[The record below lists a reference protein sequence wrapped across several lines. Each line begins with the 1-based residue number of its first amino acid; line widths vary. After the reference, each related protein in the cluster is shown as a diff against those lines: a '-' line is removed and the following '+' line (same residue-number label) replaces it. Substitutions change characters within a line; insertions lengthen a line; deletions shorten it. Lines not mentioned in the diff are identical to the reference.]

1 MLEVQLAYITKAKN
15 QTKEEF
21 IAEHGENML
30 NVWEALQKAKA
41 GDIYITKISSNLGYL
56 SKGESE
62 RGWTPAFGEG
72 IACYID
78 NIDSYYYTSVIES
91 INWEDH
97 TFKTR
102 NSTYK
107 FIFYERKNQET
118 E

>member
-1 MLEVQLAYITKAKN
+1 MLEKQLAYITKAKN

-21 IAEHGENML
+21 IEENGENL
-30 NVWEALQKAKA
+30 VHLWEALQKSKS
-41 GDIYITKISSNLGYL
+41 GDIWITKISSNLGYL
-56 SKGESE
+56 NKGDSE

-72 IACYID
+72 ISLYID
-78 NIDSYYYTSVIES
+78 SIDRYYYTSVIES

-107 FIFYERKNQET
+107 FAFYEHKNQET